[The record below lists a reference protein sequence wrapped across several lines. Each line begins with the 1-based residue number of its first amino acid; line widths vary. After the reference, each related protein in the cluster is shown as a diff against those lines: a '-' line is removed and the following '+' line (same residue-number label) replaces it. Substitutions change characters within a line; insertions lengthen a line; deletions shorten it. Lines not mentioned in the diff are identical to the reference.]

1 MKFRQIRW
9 RNIFS
14 YGNKI
19 EELNFDDTGRLWQ
32 VSGRSGSGKSSL
44 LSLPKLL
51 LYGKTEGSDGKTV
64 KISEI
69 ANRINKNGWIE
80 ATIIK
85 GSDTFVIER
94 TFSPQ
99 SLTVYKNGENLD
111 KAGLRDMQSIIDNEI
126 MDNMPYH
133 IFANVMTLSLNN
145 FKSFISMSPN
155 DKRQIIDKIFSL
167 ELINKVYELV
177 RKDMRD
183 LGNLI
188 NSVNSQIFALEKT
201 IETSKNELVS
211 LAETNVNDNRETI
224 DAIKD
229 KLKVVEELYNK
240 QISAYQ
246 EYQCKYNEWT
256 AKQNELIL
264 QYNKCVS
271 ETKVLQ
277 QKLNLLKQDKCPT
290 CGTSFRSED
299 FDIMRDNLE
308 KQISDTEETARF
320 YKNAS
325 DEIEKTKQEIYKGL
339 QTLQS
344 NINMIVSKKNEL
356 LIETKSIENAVS
368 KTNEFKSI
376 QKIINDTVASKVNLE
391 NNIEESTRKM
401 NMLEIMED
409 MYSNEGIKRQLMDNY
424 IPTLNAEIKETLIA
438 LSFPYS
444 LEFDNDFNPHL
455 EHLGEP
461 IAVQSLSTG
470 EHKKVDLTVLCS
482 ILKMIKRKY
491 PQLNLVC
498 LDETLSSLDY
508 ESSTDVIQHLQEIA
522 QSMSLNIFIVS
533 HTTLD
538 ENLFDYKIFIDKNS
552 GFSDLT
558 YL

>member
-240 QISAYQ
+240 QISVYQ

-256 AKQNELIL
+256 GKQNELVL

-290 CGTSFRSED
+290 CGTSFHSED

-308 KQISDTEETARF
+308 KQISDTEETARS

-356 LIETKSIENAVS
+356 LIETKSIENAAS

-522 QSMSLNIFIVS
+522 QSMNLNIFIVS

>member
-256 AKQNELIL
+256 GKQNELVL

-290 CGTSFRSED
+290 CGTSFHSED

-308 KQISDTEETARF
+308 KQISDTEETARS

-356 LIETKSIENAVS
+356 LIETKSIENAAS

-522 QSMSLNIFIVS
+522 QSMNLNIFIVS

>member
-290 CGTSFRSED
+290 CGTSFHSED

-308 KQISDTEETARF
+308 KQVSDTEETARS
-320 YKNAS
+320 YKNVS

-356 LIETKSIENAVS
+356 LIETKSIENAAS

-522 QSMSLNIFIVS
+522 QSMNLNIFIVS

>member
-256 AKQNELIL
+256 GKQNELVL

-290 CGTSFRSED
+290 CGTSFHSED

-308 KQISDTEETARF
+308 KQISDMEETARS

-356 LIETKSIENAVS
+356 LIETKSIENAAS

-522 QSMSLNIFIVS
+522 QSMNLNIFIVS

>member
-1 MKFRQIRW
+1 
-9 RNIFS
+9 
-14 YGNKI
+14 
-19 EELNFDDTGRLWQ
+19 
-32 VSGRSGSGKSSL
+32 
-44 LSLPKLL
+44 
-51 LYGKTEGSDGKTV
+51 
-64 KISEI
+64 
-69 ANRINKNGWIE
+69 
-80 ATIIK
+80 
-85 GSDTFVIER
+85 
-94 TFSPQ
+94 
-99 SLTVYKNGENLD
+99 
-111 KAGLRDMQSIIDNEI
+111 
-126 MDNMPYH
+126 
-133 IFANVMTLSLNN
+133 
-145 FKSFISMSPN
+145 MSPN

-256 AKQNELIL
+256 GKQNELVL

-290 CGTSFRSED
+290 CGTSFHSED

-308 KQISDTEETARF
+308 KQISDMEETARS

-356 LIETKSIENAVS
+356 LIETKSIENAAS

-522 QSMSLNIFIVS
+522 QSMNLNIFIVS

>member
-271 ETKVLQ
+271 EK
-277 QKLNLLKQDKCPT
+277 
-290 CGTSFRSED
+290 
-299 FDIMRDNLE
+299 E
-308 KQISDTEETARF
+308 KYRCHNGKRRVCQTNKRF
-320 YKNAS
+320 
-325 DEIEKTKQEIYKGL
+325 L
-339 QTLQS
+339 
-344 NINMIVSKKNEL
+344 
-356 LIETKSIENAVS
+356 
-368 KTNEFKSI
+368 
-376 QKIINDTVASKVNLE
+376 
-391 NNIEESTRKM
+391 
-401 NMLEIMED
+401 
-409 MYSNEGIKRQLMDNY
+409 
-424 IPTLNAEIKETLIA
+424 
-438 LSFPYS
+438 
-444 LEFDNDFNPHL
+444 
-455 EHLGEP
+455 
-461 IAVQSLSTG
+461 
-470 EHKKVDLTVLCS
+470 
-482 ILKMIKRKY
+482 
-491 PQLNLVC
+491 
-498 LDETLSSLDY
+498 
-508 ESSTDVIQHLQEIA
+508 
-522 QSMSLNIFIVS
+522 
-533 HTTLD
+533 
-538 ENLFDYKIFIDKNS
+538 
-552 GFSDLT
+552 
-558 YL
+558 

>member
-240 QISAYQ
+240 QVSAYQ

-256 AKQNELIL
+256 GKQNELVL

-290 CGTSFRSED
+290 CGTSFHSED

-308 KQISDTEETARF
+308 KQISDMEETARS

-356 LIETKSIENAVS
+356 LIETKSIENAAS

-424 IPTLNAEIKETLIA
+424 IPTLNAEIEETLIA

-522 QSMSLNIFIVS
+522 QSMNLNIFIVS

>member
-229 KLKVVEELYNK
+229 KLKVVEDLYSK
-240 QISAYQ
+240 QVSAYQ

-256 AKQNELIL
+256 AKQNELVL

-290 CGTSFRSED
+290 CGTSFHSED
-299 FDIMRDNLE
+299 FDIMRDNVE
-308 KQISDTEETARF
+308 KQIADIEETARS

-339 QTLQS
+339 QTLQA

-356 LIETKSIENAVS
+356 LIETKSIENAAS

-376 QKIINDTVASKVNLE
+376 QKIINDTVANKVNLE
-391 NNIEESTRKM
+391 NSIEESTRKM

-522 QSMSLNIFIVS
+522 QSMNLNIFIVS